1 MKKLIISTLAVL
13 ALTTVANATD
23 LPNKKKAP
31 AAPAPVA
38 AEPAKA
44 AAPASNDSLTVS
56 YGQDL
61 GNNLGAKVD
70 DAYGVTYTHKIGS
83 GFSVGAA
90 ASTTQDTSNVIKQN
104 LEAQAGYSVPAF
116 AGVTISGK
124 AGIGER
130 FVSTGNFP
138 YYAIYGAA
146 DYKVMDGLTL
156 NAINYRYRSAVDNGT
171 YGYQSHRLG
180 TGVTYDITSN
190 YSVNVGFTR
199 SYDTNWNAT
208 GDAVTGAF
216 VVKF

>member
-13 ALTTVANATD
+13 ALTATANATD

-31 AAPAPVA
+31 AAPVA
-38 AEPAKA
+38 AEAAK
-44 AAPASNDSLTVS
+44 PASNDSLTIS

-61 GNNLGAKVD
+61 GNNFGAKVD
-70 DAYGVTYTHKIGS
+70 DAYGVTYKHNLGG
-83 GFSVGAA
+83 GFSVSGV
-90 ASTTQDTSNVIKQN
+90 ASTTQAPSSDLKQN
-104 LEAQAGYSVPAF
+104 LEGQVGYALPAF
-116 AGVTISGK
+116 AGVAVSGK
-124 AGIGER
+124 VGVGER

-138 YYAIYGAA
+138 YYALYGAA
-146 DYKVMDGLTL
+146 DYAVGGGLTL
-156 NAINYRYRSAVDNGT
+156 NAINYRYRSAVDNAT

-190 YSVNVGFTR
+190 YSVGVSVTR

-216 VVKF
+216 TVKF